1 MSSIERDL
9 NEYLFLE
16 FGFDLEED
24 QSRVSES
31 WPFELRKIADL
42 EDGPLFEFDDNDEPF
57 FAFGG
62 TFNFL
67 PKAGMDLAA
76 LLVQLRGGRWISSRE
91 PVDLEL
97 SMPGHSS
104 VPSGLERRRA
114 LELLGQEVL
123 ASRQVEILEGL
134 FLRTEQKY
142 LGLFRVA
149 GQSEAVVGGLSRR
162 IVVLFPEASGWR
174 RLAWGVGQW
183 LKDEA
188 AVSKAD

>member
-16 FGFDLEED
+16 FGLDLEED
-24 QSRVSES
+24 ESRVSES
-31 WPFELRKIADL
+31 WPFELRKVADL
-42 EDGPLFEFDDNDEPF
+42 EDGPVFEFDDDHEPF

-67 PKAGMDLAA
+67 PKAGMDLEA
-76 LLVQLRGGRWISSRE
+76 LVVQLRGARWMSSRD
-91 PVDLEL
+91 PISLEM
-97 SMPGHSS
+97 SMPGHPS

-123 ASRQVEILEGL
+123 GRTSVEILEGL

-142 LGLFRVA
+142 LGLFQA
-149 GQSEAVVGGLSRR
+149 ASETEAVVGGLSRR
-162 IVVLFPEASGWR
+162 IVVGFPEASGWR

-183 LKDEA
+183 LKEEA
-188 AVSKAD
+188 AVSEPD